1 MAFSYKR
8 ISVKIDGGVAFA
20 TMSNPPINIITL
32 ELAGELA
39 QFAQEAAKDDA
50 IRAVV
55 LRSDDPDFWLAHF
68 DVAAIVDFP
77 TDGVAPLNQGV
88 NDNWYHAMCETY
100 RTMPKATI
108 AEINGRVGGGG
119 SELAMSC
126 DMRFGALGKTII
138 NQPEVALGI
147 LPGGTGTQRMP
158 RLIGRGRALEVIL
171 GCDDLDA
178 ATAERWGYLNRALP
192 PAELRPFVTKLAR
205 RIASFPAPAIAAAK
219 RATLA
224 SDASWER
231 GLIEESHL
239 FQVLLRTKE
248 APLAMKKFLASG
260 GQTRDGEKQLGKL
273 CEALGE

>member
-1 MAFSYKR
+1 VAYSYKR
-8 ISVKIDGGVAFA
+8 ISVKLEGGVAFA
-20 TMSNPPINIITL
+20 TMSNPPINIISM
-32 ELAGELA
+32 ELAGELG
-39 QFAQEAAKDDA
+39 QFAQEVAKDDA
-50 IRAVV
+50 VRAVV

-68 DVAAIVDFP
+68 DVAAIIDFP
-77 TDGVAPLNQGV
+77 TGGVAPLNREV
-88 NDNWYHAMCETY
+88 NDNFYHAMCETY

-108 AEINGRVGGGG
+108 AEVNGRVGGGG

-178 ATAERWGYLNRALP
+178 ATAERWGYLNRALA
-192 PAELRPFVTKLAR
+192 PADLRPFVTKLAK

-248 APLAMKKFLASG
+248 APLAMKKFMASG
-260 GQTRDGEKQLGKL
+260 GQTREGENR
-273 CEALGE
+273 LGELCTKLGS

>member
-1 MAFSYKR
+1 MAYSYKR
-8 ISVKIDGGVAFA
+8 IAVRVDGGVAFA
-20 TMSNPPINIITL
+20 TFENPPINLITL
-32 ELAGELA
+32 ELSGELA
-39 QFAQEAAKDDA
+39 QFAQEVAEDDA
-50 IRAVV
+50 VRAVV

-77 TDGVAPLNQGV
+77 TDGVAPLNREV
-88 NDNWYHAMCETY
+88 NDNWYHAMCELY

-126 DMRFGALGKTII
+126 DMRFGALGKTIV

-147 LPGGTGTQRMP
+147 LPGGTGTQRLP
-158 RLIGRGRALEVIL
+158 RLVGRGRALEVIL
-171 GCDDLDA
+171 GCGDLDA
-178 ATAERWGYLNRALP
+178 VTAERWGYLNRALP
-192 PAELRPFVTKLAR
+192 PAELRPFVERLAR

-219 RATLA
+219 RAVLA

-239 FQVLLRTKE
+239 FQVLLRTRE
-248 APLAMKKFLASG
+248 APRAMKKFLASG
-260 GQTRDGEKQLGKL
+260 GQTREGEQQLGAL
-273 CEALGE
+273 CEVLGK

>member
-1 MAFSYKR
+1 VAYSYKR
-8 ISVKIDGGVAFA
+8 IAVRVDGGVAFA
-20 TMSNPPINIITL
+20 TFENPPINLITL
-32 ELAGELA
+32 ELSGELA
-39 QFAQEAAKDDA
+39 QFAQEVAEDDA
-50 IRAVV
+50 VRAVV

-77 TDGVAPLNQGV
+77 TDGVAPLNREV
-88 NDNWYHAMCETY
+88 NDNWYHAMCELY

-126 DMRFGALGKTII
+126 DMRFGALGKTIV

-147 LPGGTGTQRMP
+147 LPGGTGTQRLP
-158 RLIGRGRALEVIL
+158 RLVGRGRALEVIL
-171 GCDDLDA
+171 GCGDLDA
-178 ATAERWGYLNRALP
+178 VTAERWGYLNRALP
-192 PAELRPFVTKLAR
+192 PAELRPFVERLAR

-219 RATLA
+219 RAVLA

-239 FQVLLRTKE
+239 FQVLLRTRE
-248 APLAMKKFLASG
+248 APRAMKKFLASG
-260 GQTRDGEKQLGKL
+260 GQTREGEQQLGAL
-273 CEALGE
+273 CEVLGK